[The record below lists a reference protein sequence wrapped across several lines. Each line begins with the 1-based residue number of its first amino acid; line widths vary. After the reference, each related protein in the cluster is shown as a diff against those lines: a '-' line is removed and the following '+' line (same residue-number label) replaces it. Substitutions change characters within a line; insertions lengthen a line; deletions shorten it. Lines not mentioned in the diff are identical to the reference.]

1 MKTLARKDQIR
12 SKAQTL
18 FRERGYSATSMRDL
32 ADSLGIEAA
41 SLYNHVASKEEILQ
55 EICFRMAEE
64 FFSAI
69 EPIVESA
76 LAPKEKL
83 RAATEAHLGVIATNA
98 DASAVFL
105 HEWRHMGEPFLSDF
119 KLMRRRYEQLFRK
132 IIEDGIMQKVFKNID
147 AAIAARTLLSATN
160 WTFESHKSF
169 KSLGKLSPSE
179 ISGQITTILI
189 EGIITR

>member
-12 SKAQTL
+12 AKAQTL

-69 EPIVESA
+69 EPIVEGP

-83 RAATEAHLGVIATNA
+83 RAATEAHLGVIAANA

-105 HEWRHMGEPFLSDF
+105 HEWRHMGEPFLDDF

-132 IIEDGIMQKVFKNID
+132 MIDEGILSGVFRKID
-147 AAIAARTLLSATN
+147 AAVAARTLLSATN
-160 WTFESHKSF
+160 WTYESHKSHR
-169 KSLGKLSPSE
+169 KTSAEELNE
-179 ISGQITTILI
+179 ITTILI
-189 EGIITR
+189 EGIIIR